1 MTDLP
6 NIKAQNLQDLIKQQ
20 IKFYIVNSNLKKGDP
35 LPSENV
41 LSEKLGISR
50 TAIRESLKGLQ
61 AVGLVHAVQG
71 KGCFVQDF
79 NLEALLNNLPYML
92 EMHLND
98 FRDILEIRIVLES
111 HYLKKLIATYTPE
124 DINRLK
130 IILAELEEKDLSGE
144 DLRDVID
151 IHSRFHCELYRRSE
165 NKLLMNL
172 IKIFSTIQK
181 NLTILKRL
189 TKSDP
194 TTFIEHHRR
203 IIEAIE
209 LHDAVLAGER
219 LISHFEEAIEWVKNS
234 SENGTLSI

>member
-1 MTDLP
+1 MADLH
-6 NIKAQNLQDLIKQQ
+6 NIKSQNLQDLIKQQ
-20 IKFYIVNSNLKKGDP
+20 IKYYIVNSNLKKGDP

-71 KGCFVQDF
+71 KGYFVQDF

-92 EMHLND
+92 EMYLTD

-111 HYLKKLIATYTPE
+111 HYLTKLIMMYTQE

-130 IILAELEEKDLSGE
+130 SILAELAEKNLSGE
-144 DLRDVID
+144 DLKDVID
-151 IHSRFHCELYRRSE
+151 IHSRFHCELYRHSE

-181 NLTILKRL
+181 NLTLLKRYA
-189 TKSDP
+189 TSDP
-194 TTFIEHHRR
+194 TSFIEHHQK
-203 IIEAIE
+203 ILDAIE
-209 LHDAVLAGER
+209 SRDAVLAGER
-219 LISHFEEAIEWVKNS
+219 LISHFGEAIEWVKNN
-234 SENGTLSI
+234 SE